1 MDMSYEEMMRAAEA
15 FYADQAHAPSP
26 HRLTRHEEMLRR
38 LSGENKDLYSDAML
52 SVLCRMFTAEEAEV
66 WLLYPSTAER
76 GPKKPG
82 DLAAAS
88 RPELR
93 PRLGEITKK
102 LVERQVL
109 VPAECSEGGYFAC
122 CGGCCMERLCAAAQR
137 RAARPVK
144 GRRNAR
150 PAAAAPEKPAV
161 EAPVKVTAEKCVGCK
176 LCMRV
181 CAQRAI
187 RVLGKHVL
195 IDGGVC
201 AACGTCTEK
210 CPKKALRL
218 GA

>member
-1 MDMSYEEMMRAAEA
+1 M
-15 FYADQAHAPSP
+15 
-26 HRLTRHEEMLRR
+26 
-38 LSGENKDLYSDAML
+38 
-52 SVLCRMFTAEEAEV
+52 
-66 WLLYPSTAER
+66 
-76 GPKKPG
+76 
-82 DLAAAS
+82 
-88 RPELR
+88 
-93 PRLGEITKK
+93 
-102 LVERQVL
+102 
-109 VPAECSEGGYFAC
+109 
-122 CGGCCMERLCAAAQR
+122 
-137 RAARPVK
+137 
-144 GRRNAR
+144 
-150 PAAAAPEKPAV
+150 